1 MVKTKVLVVTG
12 ASGGHIFPALSLI
25 ARLEDNPEDIDTLLV
40 LPRKNIESQIIPGS
54 CRVEYLPVSTVK
66 MECSFENLVGIF
78 NFLKSFCKS
87 IFILAEFRP
96 SVVVGF
102 GTLTCIPMVFGA
114 WFFRIR
120 TIIHEQNVLPGRAN
134 RLLAGCADKIAVSF
148 PQTKGY
154 LKAYEAKVIFTGNP
168 IKRELKRYPRKEAR
182 DFFGLDDNRLTILV
196 MGGSQ
201 GSHRI
206 NNAFLAALGN
216 IKALDRLQIIH
227 LSGKEDYSL
236 LRDSYTNMEVDVR
249 LFGFLKEMQFAYSA
263 ADLAISR
270 SGATTIAELVYFAL
284 PAILIPYPF
293 AYRHQLFNARALESY
308 RVAVVIEDGVLGKS
322 GLGKAIASLL
332 GDPLRL
338 SSMRDSYKNISRTQ
352 ADNLLAQEVLSLSCI

>member
-1 MVKTKVLVVTG
+1 
-12 ASGGHIFPALSLI
+12 
-25 ARLEDNPEDIDTLLV
+25 
-40 LPRKNIESQIIPGS
+40 
-54 CRVEYLPVSTVK
+54 
-66 MECSFENLVGIF
+66 
-78 NFLKSFCKS
+78 
-87 IFILAEFRP
+87 
-96 SVVVGF
+96 
-102 GTLTCIPMVFGA
+102 
-114 WFFRIR
+114 
-120 TIIHEQNVLPGRAN
+120 
-134 RLLAGCADKIAVSF
+134 
-148 PQTKGY
+148 
-154 LKAYEAKVIFTGNP
+154 
-168 IKRELKRYPRKEAR
+168 
-182 DFFGLDDNRLTILV
+182 